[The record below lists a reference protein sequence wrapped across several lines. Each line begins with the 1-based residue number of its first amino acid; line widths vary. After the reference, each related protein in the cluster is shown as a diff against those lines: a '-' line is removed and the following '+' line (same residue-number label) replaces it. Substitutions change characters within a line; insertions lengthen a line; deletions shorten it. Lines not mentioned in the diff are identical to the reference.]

1 MFDEKIKN
9 FHLRRKNPLKSFSE
23 NDRIRLVG
31 RPPVFITTQSNFK
44 RDEIYNLAPRG
55 YVTDLRL
62 DCGEYYA
69 ELSGL
74 DVPDRVSLQ
83 KSENYNCQIFH
94 DGRNNL
100 AYVLISG
107 SDLVPDRFDLVKRYG
122 ENSTSIDSCLNVI
135 RIARVRG
142 LSFERAMEITA
153 KNGTIE
159 HV

>member
-9 FHLRRKNPLKSFSE
+9 FHLRRKNPLKSYSE
-23 NDRIRLVG
+23 NDRIRLIG

-44 RDEIYNLAPRG
+44 QGDIYSLAPRG

-83 KSENYNCQIFH
+83 RLENYNCQIFH

-100 AYVLISG
+100 AYILIFG
-107 SDLVPDRFDLVKRYG
+107 SDLVPDRFDLIKRYG
-122 ENSTSIDSCLNVI
+122 ENSTNIDSCLNVI
-135 RIARVRG
+135 RIARLKRI
-142 LSFERAMEITA
+142 SFERAMELAA
-153 KNGTIE
+153 KNG
-159 HV
+159 